1 MDNLHFT
8 TIDLEHMLIPFTG
21 TVSRK
26 RKEEKF
32 TPLQHMMHWTDK
44 IISNENIVCSKM
56 LVKVPYI
63 VKAHS
68 ITNLDN

>member
-32 TPLQHMMHWTDK
+32 TPLFNNIWTDK

>member
-8 TIDLEHMLIPFTG
+8 TIHLEHMLITFTK
-21 TVSRK
+21 SRK

-32 TPLQHMMHWTDK
+32 TPLQQHMAHWTDK